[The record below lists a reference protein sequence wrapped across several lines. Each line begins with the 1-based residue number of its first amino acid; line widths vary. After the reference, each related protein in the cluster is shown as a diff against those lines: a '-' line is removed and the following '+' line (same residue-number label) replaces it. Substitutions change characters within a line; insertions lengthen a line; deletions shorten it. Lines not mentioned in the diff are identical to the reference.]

1 MSRLLIRA
9 SILAAAPFLLGAIGW
24 ELAAVYF
31 KEIRRDKRTS

>member
-1 MSRLLIRA
+1 MTRFLIRA

-31 KEIRRDKRTS
+31 QELRRRT